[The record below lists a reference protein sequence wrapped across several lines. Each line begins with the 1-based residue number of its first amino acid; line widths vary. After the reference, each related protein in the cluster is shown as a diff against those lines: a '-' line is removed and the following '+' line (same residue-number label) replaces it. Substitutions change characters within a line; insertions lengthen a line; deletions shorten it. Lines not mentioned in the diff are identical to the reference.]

1 MAIRDPAGIDRYLRD
16 FTLGDRRTVVDGNR
30 FINEFWTSGQRQAA
44 RIQEISYRACFKPQL
59 PAFFIDLL
67 TDPDDLVYDP
77 FSGRGT
83 TVIEAG
89 LLGRR
94 FIANDS
100 NPLSRI
106 LSGPRFTPP
115 SLSELEERLGSIPL
129 DEGHGPDIDLT
140 MFYHE
145 RTLSEICSLR
155 EYLKGRAEEGKEDWI
170 DRWIRMVATNRLT
183 GHSKGFFSVYT
194 LPPNQALSP
203 QSQLKINLRK
213 NQIPGYRDVKAL
225 ILKKSRS
232 LLKEMDGASLKKLRS
247 AGRSGVFLTKDTRD
261 TPEIASGSVSLIVT
275 SPPFLNIVQ
284 YDADNWL
291 RCWFNHIDA
300 EAISRTITQCASV
313 DEWSS
318 FTAGCFEEFDRVV
331 EDGGFV
337 AFEVGEV
344 RKGTI
349 NLDEVVVPIGMDAGF
364 DPLGVVVNSQEF
376 TKTANIWGVN
386 NMDKGTNTNRIALFI
401 KR

>member
-1 MAIRDPAGIDRYLRD
+1 MAIRDPAGIDRYLRE
-16 FTLGDRRTVVDGNR
+16 FTLGDRRTVVEGNR
-30 FINEFWTSGQRQAA
+30 YVNEFWTSGQRQAA
-44 RIQEISYRACFKPQL
+44 RIHEISYRACFKPQL

-67 TDPDDLVYDP
+67 TDPNEVVYDP

-100 NPLSRI
+100 NSLSRI
-106 LSGPRFTPP
+106 LSEPRFDPP
-115 SLSELEERLGSIPL
+115 EPFEMEIRLANIEVDRMIDPGMDLS
-129 DEGHGPDIDLT
+129 

-145 RTLSEICSLR
+145 RTLKEICSLR
-155 EYLKGRAEEGKEDWI
+155 EYLKERSDSGEEDRI

-203 QSQLKINLRK
+203 QSQLKINMRK
-213 NQIPGYRDVKAL
+213 NQIPGYRDVLAL
-225 ILKKSRS
+225 IQKKSRS
-232 LLKEMDGASLKKLRS
+232 LLKEMDGAGLKRLRS
-247 AGRSGVFLTKDTRD
+247 AGRSGLFLTKDTRD

-275 SPPFLNIVQ
+275 SPPFLNVVQ

-300 EAISRTITQCASV
+300 EAISRNITQCASV

-318 FTAGCFEEFDRVV
+318 FTAGCFKEFDRVV

-349 NLDEVVVPIGMDAGF
+349 NLDEVVVPIGIDAGF
-364 DPLGVVVNSQEF
+364 EPLGVVVNSQEF
-376 TKTANIWGVN
+376 TKTANIWGVS
-386 NMDKGTNTNRIALFI
+386 NMDKGTNTNRIALFV